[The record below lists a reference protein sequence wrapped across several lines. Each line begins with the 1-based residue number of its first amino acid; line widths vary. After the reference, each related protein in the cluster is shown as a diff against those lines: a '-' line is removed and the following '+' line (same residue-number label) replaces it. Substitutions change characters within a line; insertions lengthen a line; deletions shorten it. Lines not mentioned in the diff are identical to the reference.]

1 MVILIICSTPHY
13 VSTTSKFLSLWL
25 KFFSFGGRLNKCGLE
40 IVKTH
45 QSHTLDT
52 FPHWRKI
59 PCGLKW
65 KGVKNIVSSKA
76 TFTLTLP
83 WKTGKFAIKIAL
95 ETPVLCHALTPKTI
109 HLKSIWGLELTQPVR
124 STPWNQPERTHSWDY
139 RVPMSR
145 LLVKDKLTRGP
156 WTATPA
162 LIRVIWRN
170 RA

>member
-40 IVKTH
+40 IVRTH

-65 KGVKNIVSSKA
+65 KGVKKYC
-76 TFTLTLP
+76 L
-83 WKTGKFAIKIAL
+83 
-95 ETPVLCHALTPKTI
+95 
-109 HLKSIWGLELTQPVR
+109 LKSYFYFDATMKNWKICHQNRSRDAGSLPRSHSKNYSFEKYMGSWIDPTSQIHPLEPTWEDPFLR
-124 STPWNQPERTHSWDY
+124 LHSTYESII
-139 RVPMSR
+139 S
-145 LLVKDKLTRGP
+145 
-156 WTATPA
+156 
-162 LIRVIWRN
+162 
-170 RA
+170 

>member
-65 KGVKNIVSSKA
+65 KGV
-76 TFTLTLP
+76 
-83 WKTGKFAIKIAL
+83 IKYCL
-95 ETPVLCHALTPKTI
+95 
-109 HLKSIWGLELTQPVR
+109 LKSYFYFDATMKNWKICHQNRSRDAGSLPRSHSKNYSFEKYMIFLMLKVTDRETYCVDGLPHTRGLVLTQPVR
-124 STPWNQPERTHSWDY
+124 NQPERTHYWD
-139 RVPMSR
+139 
-145 LLVKDKLTRGP
+145 
-156 WTATPA
+156 
-162 LIRVIWRN
+162 
-170 RA
+170 